1 MFAMGNLLQQTGSNP
16 GLTFLW
22 LLILAIVLLT
32 GIWLL
37 LNRRPGR
44 PVEVQDEEKP
54 VYDQKAA
61 ADDLTKIEGIGP
73 KVAKILDE
81 AGITTFDA
89 LAQADPSEVKKLLND
104 AGLQMMN
111 PEGWIEQADLAAKG
125 NWNEFERLQGELKG
139 GRRK

>member
-1 MFAMGNLLQQTGSNP
+1 MGAIGDFVADTAW
-16 GLTFLW
+16 LW
-22 LLILAIVLLT
+22 YVLLAI
-32 GIWLL
+32 LL
-37 LNRRPGR
+37 LAATWWAFRHETREKAS
-44 PVEVQDEEKP
+44 VEPKERARHDEK
-54 VYDQKAA
+54 VS

-73 KVAKILDE
+73 KVAKVLDQ

-89 LAQADPSEVKKLLND
+89 LAQADPSDVKKVLND

-125 NWNEFERLQGELKG
+125 DWNELEQLQGELKG

>member
-1 MFAMGNLLQQTGSNP
+1 MGAIGDFVADTAW
-16 GLTFLW
+16 LW
-22 LLILAIVLLT
+22 YVLLAI
-32 GIWLL
+32 LL
-37 LNRRPGR
+37 LAATWWAFRHETREKAS
-44 PVEVQDEEKP
+44 VEPKERARHDEK
-54 VYDQKAA
+54 VS

-73 KVAKILDE
+73 KVAKVLDQ

-89 LAQADPSEVKKLLND
+89 LAQADPSDVKKVLNN

-125 NWNEFERLQGELKG
+125 DWNELEQLQGELKG